1 MQKLTSN
8 AEMNSTKVFI
18 GFVHFAHIVTFIPKN
33 VILIDCHVL
42 SESVLPF
49 CSVYCVTKDT

>member
-1 MQKLTSN
+1 
-8 AEMNSTKVFI
+8 MNSTKVLI

-33 VILIDCHVL
+33 VILIDRHVL